1 MIQVTT
7 AKSITNIDS
16 LALKDYMHDMSRY
29 KLLTI
34 DEEKYI
40 GTLVK
45 RGDLKARQKLITA
58 NLRFAITVAKHY
70 QGRGLPLEDL
80 ISEANAGLCVA
91 AERWDVD
98 LGYRFITYALWWMRQ
113 CITNALTNKSRTVRI
128 SQGPVNILFKMKIK
142 EQEYYQKYGEKPTE
156 EKLAELCKCTVSQLQ
171 NAIFA
176 NKTYLSLDKQMDT
189 TDPDTPTILEAIPN
203 PNIDSTDTA
212 IIKENIKFTINKVL
226 NSKYFTDIERD
237 IIKKYYGLDDPTGRQ
252 LLLKDLATQYGKTS
266 ECIRQKRNK
275 ALAKMRKYFGKTLKS
290 LI

>member
-45 RGDLKARQKLITA
+45 RGDLRARQKLITA

-80 ISEANAGLCVA
+80 IAEANAGLCVA

-128 SQGPVNILFKMKIK
+128 AQGPVNILFKMKIK
-142 EQEYYQKYGEKPTE
+142 EQEYYQKHGEKPTD
-156 EKLAELCKCTVSQLQ
+156 EKLAELCKCTLSQLH
-171 NAIFA
+171 NAIYA

-189 TDPDTPTILEAIPN
+189 TDPDTPTLLEVIPN
-203 PNIDSTDTA
+203 TNTDSTDSST
-212 IIKENIKFTINKVL
+212 ISENIKSTIEKIL
-226 NSKYFTDIERD
+226 GSKYFTDIERD
-237 IIKKYYGLDDPTGRQ
+237 IIKKYYGLDDPFGRQ
-252 LLLKDLATQYGKTS
+252 FLLKDLALKYGKTS

-290 LI
+290 LM